1 MGAGCVR
8 DHHHEN
14 DFFAFIPNQYQIC
27 ELMMLA
33 QLVFLSENKSLRQGK
48 EVKEPN
54 PTLHVSKS
62 TRLGQS
68 HHAASNWSTL
78 ERAQQLLL
86 AWQGRPPGGTRHRI
100 PCRWMKSHLFKFLFV
115 VASRGV
121 DYPAESRMVV
131 F

>member
-1 MGAGCVR
+1 MLELECLCDNNRIRQSR
-8 DHHHEN
+8 D
-14 DFFAFIPNQYQIC
+14 
-27 ELMMLA
+27 
-33 QLVFLSENKSLRQGK
+33 
-48 EVKEPN
+48 VKEPN
-54 PTLHVSKS
+54 PTLHVSRS

-100 PCRWMKSHLFKFLFV
+100 PCRWMKSQLLKFLFV
-115 VASRGV
+115 VASQRI